1 MNQWNNYTEM
11 RQDDK
16 TRIED
21 FSNYYG
27 VLKVFFL
34 NYNKKQS
41 IEEIT
46 RLNNINGL
54 PDYEE
59 HLRPLL
65 QEELRQRKLLGI
77 DFDKFVSTYY
87 YL

>member
-27 VLKVFFL
+27 VLKVFLL
-34 NYNKKQS
+34 NYKQK
-41 IEEIT
+41 IE
-46 RLNNINGL
+46 
-54 PDYEE
+54 Y
-59 HLRPLL
+59 
-65 QEELRQRKLLGI
+65 
-77 DFDKFVSTYY
+77 
-87 YL
+87 